1 MVKIS
6 FDFDETTKKVSNM
19 TVISLDTEQPT
30 LTVESNKLQLSKAAV
45 KLLQV
50 KPDDRLDIQYW
61 NVNNEETFPV
71 IGKADVF
78 TDAEGGKRL
87 TKSNTLSYKGK
98 QQETLL
104 SYGRIFEICE
114 FKSGMFKLVKLEQNS
129 QEDLSEEENALTNLE
144 NVDIDEN
151 LV

>member
-1 MVKIS
+1 MIKIS

-19 TVISLDTEQPT
+19 TVISLDNEQPT

-45 KLLQV
+45 ELLQA

-61 NVNNEETFPV
+61 NVNNQETFPV
-71 IGKADVF
+71 IGKSSVF
-78 TDAEGGKRL
+78 TDADGGKRL

-114 FKSGMFKLVKLEQNS
+114 FKSGMFKLVKIEQNS
-129 QEDLSEEENALTNLE
+129 QEDLSEEENALNNLDNIE
-144 NVDIDEN
+144 IDTD
-151 LV
+151 LA